1 MIILAIAELQ
11 IICFSYLI
19 FIRLIFIRLILKI
32 HIKRCNEFC
41 SGINFS
47 FFSAIFRNS
56 FLKWETARLH
66 IFFLNDLLYTFYT
79 IKRRT
84 SEFSQSLLTL
94 FSLHL
99 HIAVQSNL
107 VLLSIDVS
115 NICFWFYCY
124 VLYVFFE
131 NVKYISIKSFIHSI
145 LESHL
150 L

>member
-19 FIRLIFIRLILKI
+19 FLIRLILKI
-32 HIKRCNEFC
+32 HIKRCDEFC

-56 FLKWETARLH
+56 FLKWETVRLH

-99 HIAVQSNL
+99 HIAVQIAI
-107 VLLSIDVS
+107 LSFSQSTYPIYAFDFIVM
-115 NICFWFYCY
+115 YCM
-124 VLYVFFE
+124 FSS
-131 NVKYISIKSFIHSI
+131 KMWSIYRWNRLFIAS
-145 LESHL
+145 
-150 L
+150 